1 MDNGQNKKYS
11 FDPLDVEIA
20 KIWLASQ
27 DLSAVTPEQAK
38 LKFYE
43 ILQKLERIYPER
55 WD

>member
-1 MDNGQNKKYS
+1 MDN
-11 FDPLDVEIA
+11 LDIEIA

-38 LKFYE
+38 IMFFDALHKIE
-43 ILQKLERIYPER
+43 KQNIER